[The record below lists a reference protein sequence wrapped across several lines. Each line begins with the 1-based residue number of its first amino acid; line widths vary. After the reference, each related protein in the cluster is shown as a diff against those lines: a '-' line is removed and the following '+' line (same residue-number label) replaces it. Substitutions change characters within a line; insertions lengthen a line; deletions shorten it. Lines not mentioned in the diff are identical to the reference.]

1 MSDETPMPS
10 GWCEV
15 QLEDLVLNPKSDL
28 VDGPFGSNLKS
39 SEYVESGI
47 PVLKIQNI
55 KANRFVRKRLS
66 YVTPKKAAELSR
78 HSFVAGDLMI
88 TKLGEPLGLC
98 CEVPA
103 DLEHGVFV
111 ADLMRLR
118 PSAKIVDSAF
128 LLHAINSVVVQG
140 QFKEITKGTT
150 RQRVNLSIVRGIKL
164 ALPPLAEQQRIM
176 GKVEELF
183 SELDEGVANLKQARA
198 QLVVYRQALLK
209 HAFEGHLTADWR
221 TKHASEL
228 ESADQLL
235 ARIRAERDADCDSIS
250 EEESK
255 ALPVLPSGWT
265 HARFGEFIQ
274 SMSAGKSFSCEERRP
289 RPEEIGVAK
298 VSAVTWGEYQ
308 EAESKTCVDATK
320 INPAYFIQE
329 GDFLLS
335 RANTIDLV
343 GASVIVKRVTQR
355 IMLSDKTLRLSIKG
369 IPPEYLLYYLR
380 SRQGRREIMARSTG
394 NQESMRNIGQDR
406 IRSIIVPVCSPA
418 EAAKIVELLE
428 THLPAIVAE
437 EADIDLNL
445 QKAEA
450 LRQSILKKAFAGEL
464 VPQDPADEPAAALL
478 ARIRAEREAAT
489 ARPKAKQAGKRPAKL
504 T

>member
-1 MSDETPMPS
+1 
-10 GWCEV
+10 
-15 QLEDLVLNPKSDL
+15 
-28 VDGPFGSNLKS
+28 
-39 SEYVESGI
+39 
-47 PVLKIQNI
+47 
-55 KANRFVRKRLS
+55 
-66 YVTPKKAAELSR
+66 
-78 HSFVAGDLMI
+78 
-88 TKLGEPLGLC
+88 
-98 CEVPA
+98 
-103 DLEHGVFV
+103 
-111 ADLMRLR
+111 
-118 PSAKIVDSAF
+118 
-128 LLHAINSVVVQG
+128 
-140 QFKEITKGTT
+140 
-150 RQRVNLSIVRGIKL
+150 
-164 ALPPLAEQQRIM
+164 
-176 GKVEELF
+176 
-183 SELDEGVANLKQARA
+183 LKQARA
-198 QLVVYRQALLK
+198 QLAVYRQALLK

-221 TKHASEL
+221 TKHAPEL
-228 ESADQLL
+228 ESADQLI

-289 RPEEIGVAK
+289 RPEEVGVAK

-355 IMLSDKTLRLSIKG
+355 IMLSDKTLRLSIEG

-418 EAAKIVELLE
+418 EAVKIVELLE

-437 EADIDLNL
+437 EADIDVNL

-464 VPQDPADEPAAALL
+464 VSQDPADEPAAALL
-478 ARIRAEREAAT
+478 DRIRAEREAQPVNRKT
-489 ARPKAKQAGKRPAKL
+489 RR
-504 T
+504 